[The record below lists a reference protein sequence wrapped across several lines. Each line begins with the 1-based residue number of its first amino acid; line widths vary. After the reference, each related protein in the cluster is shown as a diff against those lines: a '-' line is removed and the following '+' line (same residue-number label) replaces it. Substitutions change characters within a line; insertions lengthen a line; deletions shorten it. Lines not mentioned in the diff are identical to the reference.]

1 MSNNII
7 DQSYQITRQ
16 KIILIGDIA
25 VGKTCIINSILGHKF
40 KGEYEASI
48 GVDFFSKTMRYK
60 SKSFKLQIWDSAG
73 AEKFK
78 SLIPNY
84 IRGAS
89 LIFLVYDI
97 TRKSTFDSLT
107 NWLKFIYEIEN
118 TNIVIIGNKLDLKN
132 QRAVSEEEGKKFCEE
147 NKLLSFFEVSAKEDI
162 NVKEMLFNSIAS
174 LSIFKDIAPNDK
186 KEDIFNELKNENNE
200 SIVGDLNGMS
210 ILSGNDQN
218 KVLNVINQ
226 SGNNEETNVPDDNKD
241 KFKTKKKKR
250 FCC

>member
-1 MSNNII
+1 
-7 DQSYQITRQ
+7 
-16 KIILIGDIA
+16 
-25 VGKTCIINSILGHKF
+25 
-40 KGEYEASI
+40 
-48 GVDFFSKTMRYK
+48 MRYK

>member
-1 MSNNII
+1 MNDSNM
-7 DQSYQITRQ
+7 DVSYQISRQ
-16 KIILIGDIA
+16 KLIFTGDMS
-25 VGKTCIINSILGHKF
+25 VGKTSIVNVLMGQKF
-40 KGEYEASI
+40 NLEYEASI

-147 NKLLSFFEVSAKEDI
+147 NKLLSFFEVSAKEDL

-226 SGNNEETNVPDDNKD
+226 SGNNEETNVPDDNKE
-241 KFKTKKKKR
+241 KIKTKKKKR

>member
-1 MSNNII
+1 MNDSNM
-7 DQSYQITRQ
+7 DVSYQISRQ
-16 KIILIGDIA
+16 KLIFTGDMS
-25 VGKTCIINSILGHKF
+25 VGKTSIVNVLMGQKF
-40 KGEYEASI
+40 NLEYEASI

-147 NKLLSFFEVSAKEDI
+147 NKLLSFFEVSAKEDL

-174 LSIFKDIAPNDK
+174 LSIFKDIAPNEK

-226 SGNNEETNVPDDNKD
+226 SGNNEETNVPDDNKE
-241 KFKTKKKKR
+241 KIKTKKKKR